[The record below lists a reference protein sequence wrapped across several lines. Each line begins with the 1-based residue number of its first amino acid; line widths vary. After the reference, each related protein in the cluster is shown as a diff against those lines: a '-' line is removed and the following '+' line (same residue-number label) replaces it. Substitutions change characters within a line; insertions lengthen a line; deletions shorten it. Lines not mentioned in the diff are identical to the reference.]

1 MADVGYL
8 QVYSILKL
16 DDLPYLKQVEGVIYY
31 LLYLIIG
38 DI

>member
-8 QVYSILKL
+8 QVYFILKL
-16 DDLPYLKQVEGVIYY
+16 DNLSYLKPVEGVIYY